1 MTSVKEKCLKTLF
14 VAFNVCMVV
23 IAISF
28 GVSYFTANRK
38 IAWHLPVFII
48 STVLLVIGLILALV
62 YYVRKRQN
70 EKYEELGYREGEGI
84 L

>member
-23 IAISF
+23 IAVSF
-28 GVSYFTANRK
+28 GVSYFTGDRK

-48 STVLLVIGLILALV
+48 STVFLVIGLILTV
-62 YYVRKRQN
+62 IYYK
-70 EKYEELGYREGEGI
+70 KKHEELYEKFGYKEGEG
-84 L
+84 LL

>member
-38 IAWHLPVFII
+38 IAWYLPVFII
-48 STVLLVIGLILALV
+48 STVLLVIGLILTV
-62 YYVRKRQN
+62 IYYKKKRKELYQQ
-70 EKYEELGYREGEGI
+70 LGYKEGEG
-84 L
+84 LL